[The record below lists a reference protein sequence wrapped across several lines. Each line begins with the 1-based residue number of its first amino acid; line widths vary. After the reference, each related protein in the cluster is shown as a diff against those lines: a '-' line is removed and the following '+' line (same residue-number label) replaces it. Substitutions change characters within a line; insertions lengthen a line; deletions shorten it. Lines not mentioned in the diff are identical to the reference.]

1 MKLAVIFNGQGAHYE
16 GMGMDFD
23 AHYETATNVYN
34 QFEEQLQK
42 PVRQWIIGDSSKL
55 KETRYAQVAIVA
67 TSIAIYN
74 SIQTEL
80 PAIHYMAGL
89 SLGEYS
95 ALIASKMLS
104 LEQGIQL
111 LEQRGELMSAHCA
124 LLAEESPAEMVA
136 VMGVS
141 QESLQSL
148 IDEKGLAGKVCIANI
163 NSTQQLILAG
173 RSEDIASFKL
183 IAKEHGI
190 KKLLPLKVEGPF
202 HSPLME
208 AVCNPFGKV
217 LDGIA
222 IEEGQVPVISNTTL
236 EPHQSATVKDVLV
249 RHLVE
254 PVQWRQ
260 TIDYLVNGG
269 ITHIVQIGPG
279 NTLAQLLKREE
290 NAPQCIVVDKVAD
303 VELLKQF
310 IKGENK

>member
-1 MKLAVIFNGQGAHYE
+1 MVLRLLA
-16 GMGMDFD
+16 
-23 AHYETATNVYN
+23 
-34 QFEEQLQK
+34 EQRIE
-42 PVRQWIIGDSSKL
+42 VRK
-55 KETRYAQVAIVA
+55 AIVDGG
-67 TSIAIYN
+67 TTPYEFPYWF
-74 SIQTEL
+74 TR
-80 PAIHYMAGL
+80 
-89 SLGEYS
+89 
-95 ALIASKMLS
+95 LILLRDYLM
-104 LEQGIQL
+104 IQL
-111 LEQRGELMSAHCA
+111 LRSSMFVLKLFFDPKRWTPEGCDPEAEYKAILLFLKGLSGKTIWNIFDSANNYDMPNPMPQRGELMSAHCA

-148 IDEKGLAGKVCIANI
+148 LDEKGLADKVYIANI

-208 AVCNPFGKV
+208 AVCEPFGKV

-260 TIDYLVNGG
+260 TIDYLVNEG